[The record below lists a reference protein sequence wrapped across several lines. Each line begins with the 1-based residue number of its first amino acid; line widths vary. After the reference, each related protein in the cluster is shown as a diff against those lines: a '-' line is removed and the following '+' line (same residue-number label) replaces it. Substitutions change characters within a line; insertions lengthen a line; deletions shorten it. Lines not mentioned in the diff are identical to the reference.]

1 MTHVISSK
9 TTDQALSRVKG
20 KMENSKCLD
29 PAKISQHMSEK
40 YIAVLSAAAERWAK
54 KELMCLQAEFRGK
67 VEDRGLLDWKI
78 TLFHIFGLLS

>member
-1 MTHVISSK
+1 MMTHVISSK

-40 YIAVLSAAAERWAK
+40 YIAVLSAAAER
-54 KELMCLQAEFRGK
+54 
-67 VEDRGLLDWKI
+67 
-78 TLFHIFGLLS
+78 